1 MRSPR
6 RPAVLLALTLTLTTL
21 GTLTATAAPTT
32 TDPDPVPALT
42 RVAQPLRTTEP
53 GGPTGDLRP
62 LGRMIGDAKVVGIGE
77 ATHSSHEFFANKH
90 RVLRHLVEEK
100 GFTAFALEANWS
112 SGLRIDDYV
121 VHGKGDIRQIM
132 REEFQDAYRLWNTR
146 EYLDLFE
153 WMRAYNAQHSRKI
166 HFVGNDAAYAGP
178 EPFDRVTDYVRA
190 HHPALLPRL
199 TELYRAQRPVPG
211 VSVADAMQG
220 MLKRPLAERRAM
232 AADARTALGLLAE
245 RRQDGDR
252 REFELAVQHA
262 RAISQVA
269 GMYGFDM
276 ADPKGVADTMRYRD
290 EVMAANTAW
299 WHERTGAKVVLSAHN
314 AHVSYVSADPKD
326 YPRMQGAFLRDR
338 LGRGYVNVRLTFDR
352 GSFNAMDDKGR
363 TRVVTLDPAR
373 AGSNE
378 HTLDRVPHR
387 DYALDMRT
395 APAPARKWLEEARPT
410 RDIGTSYPEPDR
422 MTALASSYDI
432 LIHLHRVREAGL
444 LAP

>member
-1 MRSPR
+1 MAFPR
-6 RPAVLLALTLTLTTL
+6 RPALLLAALLTLGSLTAAN
-21 GTLTATAAPTT
+21 TATATT
-32 TDPDPVPALT
+32 TDPVPALT
-42 RVAQPLRTTEP
+42 RAAHPLRTTEP
-53 GGPTGDLRP
+53 KGPTGDLRP
-62 LGRMIGDAKVVGIGE
+62 LGRMIGDAKVVGLGE

-121 VHGKGDIRQIM
+121 VHGKGDIRKIM

-146 EYLDLFE
+146 EYLDLIE
-153 WMRAYNAQHSRKI
+153 WMRAYNAQHSRKV

-211 VSVADAMQG
+211 VSVADAMKG
-220 MLKRPLAERRAM
+220 MLKRPLGERLTM
-232 AADARTALGLLAE
+232 AADARTALDLLAGQ
-245 RRQDGDR
+245 RPDGDR

-269 GMYGFDM
+269 GMYVFDLD
-276 ADPKGVADTMRYRD
+276 DPKGVADCMRYRD

-299 WHERTGAKVVLSAHN
+299 WHERTGAKVLLSAHN
-314 AHVSYVSADPKD
+314 AHVSYVTDDPGS
-326 YPRMQGAFLRDR
+326 YPKMQGAFLRDR
-338 LGRGYVNVRLTFDR
+338 LGRGYVNVRLTFDN
-352 GSFNAMDDKGR
+352 GSFNAMDDAGR
-363 TRVVTLDPAR
+363 TRVVTLEPAPP
-373 AGSNE
+373 GNNE

-387 DYALDMRT
+387 DYVLDMRT

-410 RDIGTSYPEPDR
+410 RNIGTSYPEPDR
-422 MTALASSYDI
+422 KTALASSYDI
-432 LIHLHRVREAGL
+432 LVHLHRVRAAEL

>member
-1 MRSPR
+1 MAFPR
-6 RPAVLLALTLTLTTL
+6 RPALLLTVLLTL
-21 GTLTATAAPTT
+21 GSLTAANTATAATT
-32 TDPDPVPALT
+32 GPDPIPSLT
-42 RVAQPLRTTEP
+42 SAAHPLRTTEP
-53 GGPTGDLRP
+53 TGPTADLRP
-62 LGRMIGDAKVVGIGE
+62 LGRMIGGAKVVGLGE

-90 RVLRHLVEEK
+90 RVLRYLVEEK

-121 VHGKGDIRQIM
+121 VHGKGDIRKIM

-146 EYLDLFE
+146 EYLDLIE
-153 WMRAYNAQHSRKI
+153 WMRTYNAQHARKI

-178 EPFDRVTDYVRA
+178 EPFDRVADYVRA

-211 VSVADAMQG
+211 VGVGDAMQG
-220 MLKRPLAERRAM
+220 LLKRPLAERRAM
-232 AADARTALGLLAE
+232 AADARTALDLLAGQ
-245 RRQDGDR
+245 RADGDR
-252 REFELAVQHA
+252 REFELALQHA

-269 GMYGFDM
+269 GMYAFDFG
-276 ADPKGVADTMRYRD
+276 DPKGVADGMRYRD

-299 WHERTGAKVVLSAHN
+299 WHERTGAKVLLSAHN
-314 AHVSYVSADPKD
+314 AHVSYVSDDPGS

-352 GSFNAMDDKGR
+352 GAFNALDDKGR

-373 AGSNE
+373 PGSNE

-395 APAPARKWLEEARPT
+395 APAPARKWLEEARLT
-410 RDIGTSYPEPDR
+410 RNIGTSYPEPER